1 MENVQKTRRLFA
13 SAYGCKAS
21 RSFLIWGL
29 SAAMS
34 ISVIPM
40 MAEISVGEKNYD
52 TQIVS
57 QTKTITGT
65 IIDET
70 GEPMIGVSVLVQGT
84 TTGAVTDL
92 DGKFTLEVPANAT
105 LVVSYIGYKT
115 QNVKV
120 GSQNTFAIK
129 MESDNEVLDEVVVI
143 GYQTI
148 KRKDLT
154 GSVASVSGKTVS
166 VMPVSNVAQAMQ
178 GKLPGVNITSQD
190 GRPDAAI
197 SIRVRGGGSISQ
209 SNEPLIL
216 VDGVTVNSLND
227 IPSDQ
232 VESIDVLKDA
242 SSTAIY
248 GARGANGVILV
259 TTKGAKEGKV
269 SVSYNGY
276 VKFNTPT
283 KYLETLDPYDYL
295 SFVWGNAAASGDAY
309 RLPFEKLYGIGDYLG
324 SNTEGIESY
333 RNTKN
338 YNIQKDVYNSSVSH
352 NHDLSVSGGTEKTK
366 VLFAMNYMDEQGMK
380 LNSYAKR
387 GGVSLKINQ
396 KLRDNLDINLDTR
409 YSDMRTMGDEGTT
422 NGSGS
427 LLSSSY
433 RFRPIATRDI
443 LGDLNA
449 LREGNMEMYG
459 RQSTWDTYSP
469 VARIGDYDPLY
480 IKQTLRGT
488 LSLNWRLFDGFAYHT
503 DFTLNQSWEQDKIW
517 GGAIYNNYLDDET
530 GVKLYAGN
538 VEYTKRDSWGLRW
551 TNTISYDFN
560 FLPKQHRLNILLGHE
575 VTDSGGSKMSISAS
589 HFPSNFTKDNAFAMI
604 NQYDVDHGTSKFSS
618 GVDIPGRILSFFGR
632 ANYTLMDRYLFTV
645 TFRAD
650 GSSKFSPE
658 HRWGYFP
665 AAAFGWRLS
674 EETFMEGTKDWLDNL
689 KVRLSYGTVGNDGI
703 SSDLWSQTWTSETDL
718 RYQYILNNQ
727 YSSSYDLSTEQM
739 ANKNLKWETTITRN
753 FGFDFGFLKNRLWG
767 SLDLYWNTTKDLL
780 MLTSL
785 PGITGFTSTYD
796 NIGQTSNKGI
806 EFSLS
811 GVIFENKDWNITAG
825 MNINFNKGKVDKLA
839 ENVTGL
845 YGSSWCGS
853 SSFPGEDYIL
863 QEGKPVGMVRGFI
876 YDGFYTTDDFNY
888 VNGQYILKEGV
899 ADLGSFINPVHENRL
914 WGSLDLYWNTTKD
927 LLMLTSLP
935 GITGF
940 TSTYDNIGQ
949 TSNKGIEFSLSGVI
963 FENKDWNITAGMNIN
978 FNKGK
983 VDKLAENVTG
993 LYGSSW
999 CGSSSFPG
1007 EDYILQEGKPVGMV
1021 RGFIYDG
1028 FYTTDDFNYVN
1039 GQYILKEGVADLGS
1053 FINPVHGVDRPS
1065 GQNAY
1070 PGLPKFRD
1078 MDNSGSIDEKDVTI
1092 IGDMNPV
1099 HTGGFNI
1106 NTTYKNFDLGLY
1118 FNWSYGNDVYNV
1130 NKIASLYGA
1139 KEKGVYENKLGFM
1152 KDSYKIYDVVD
1163 GKLVRLTTPEQLNAA
1178 NVNAN
1183 LPLPYSENGVTS
1195 SIAIE
1200 DGSYLRLNTLT
1211 LGYSLPD
1218 KVLHK
1223 AGLSK
1228 LRIYGTIYN
1237 LFTLTGYSGLDPE
1250 VSANTSQNK
1259 AKYPTVGLDWGTYP
1273 RARSFV
1279 VGLNLAF

>member
-1 MENVQKTRRLFA
+1 
-13 SAYGCKAS
+13 
-21 RSFLIWGL
+21 
-29 SAAMS
+29 
-34 ISVIPM
+34 
-40 MAEISVGEKNYD
+40 
-52 TQIVS
+52 
-57 QTKTITGT
+57 
-65 IIDET
+65 
-70 GEPMIGVSVLVQGT
+70 MIGVNVVEKGTENGAITDFEGNFSLSLSSPNAVLV
-84 TTGAVTDL
+84 
-92 DGKFTLEVPANAT
+92 F
-105 LVVSYIGYKT
+105 SYIGYVSQEVSAKN
-115 QNVKV
+115 QNGAKIVLKED
-120 GSQNTFAIK
+120 T
-129 MESDNEVLDEVVVI
+129 ETLDEVVVI
-143 GYQTI
+143 GYGAV
-148 KRKDLT
+148 RKADVAGAVAVLDNKSFKDQPIT
-154 GSVASVSGKTVS
+154 QVSDALQGRVSGVQVENSGVPGGSVK
-166 VMPVSNVAQAMQ
+166 
-178 GKLPGVNITSQD
+178 
-190 GRPDAAI
+190 
-197 SIRVRGGGSISQ
+197 IRVRGSGSINK
-209 SNEPLIL
+209 SNDPLYV
-216 VDGVTVNSLND
+216 VDGIVRESGLDGINPED
-227 IPSDQ
+227 IQSMQ
-232 VESIDVLKDA
+232 VLKDA

-480 IKQTLRGT
+480 IKQRLRGT

-899 ADLGSFINPVHENRL
+899 ADLGSFINPVH
-914 WGSLDLYWNTTKD
+914 
-927 LLMLTSLP
+927 
-935 GITGF
+935 
-940 TSTYDNIGQ
+940 
-949 TSNKGIEFSLSGVI
+949 
-963 FENKDWNITAGMNIN
+963 
-978 FNKGK
+978 
-983 VDKLAENVTG
+983 
-993 LYGSSW
+993 
-999 CGSSSFPG
+999 
-1007 EDYILQEGKPVGMV
+1007 
-1021 RGFIYDG
+1021 
-1028 FYTTDDFNYVN
+1028 
-1039 GQYILKEGVADLGS
+1039 
-1053 FINPVHGVDRPS
+1053 GVDRPS